1 MHESH
6 AGNWYHPMVWRYV
19 GSDGQASAARVYV
32 ASSLYVLNSIA
43 PNSQA
48 RRAGTVLDNSDH
60 TQSQSHRYVIGCDIG
75 GTFTDF
81 VLYDAHTQRYY
92 IDKRLTTPADPGAA
106 VLSGVDGFCGA
117 GIQRADATDR
127 LVHGTTLGINAL
139 LERKG
144 ARTAMLVTR
153 GFRDILELRR
163 GTRGELWDLSG
174 RLPEPL
180 VERSLRFEIDE
191 RIDSAGHVIVP
202 LDADQVRA
210 ALDRCAAAGAG
221 VVAVCLLH
229 AYQNP
234 QHETTIRELA
244 RESHPQIG
252 ISLSSDVL
260 PQLGEYERFS
270 ATVAN
275 AYLRPVMERYL
286 PTLEG
291 ALRARGL
298 RDGGLRLLSSEGSQ
312 CSTEVA
318 QAYPIRVVESGPV
331 GGVLAARHFGQA
343 TGTERILTLDIGGT
357 TAKTCLMEGSELPI
371 AEEYE
376 VARVYRF
383 RPGSGLPL
391 NVPSVDLLEVGAGG
405 GSIAWIG
412 PLGMVEI
419 GPESAGASPGPAC
432 YANGGHLPTV
442 TDADVVLGLL
452 DPASFRAVSRPVDR
466 ALAER
471 AIREHLAEPL
481 GISVAD
487 AALRIRQVATEK
499 MASAIALQLA
509 HVGTDARELTMIA
522 FGGAGPL
529 YASDLAR
536 RLGIVRVVVPPM
548 AAVFSALGMVIAP
561 AAYTV
566 VRSFVAGLE
575 ALAARELE
583 AAMQSIETV
592 ARDAVASDAHEF
604 SASVGLARQVELRY
618 RGQGRSLRVPI
629 GQVESNADMLRLI
642 EDFHARYASRF
653 GAGQPDQAVQMTA
666 IRVTATLPAAA
677 PPTLGREESSAG
689 SNAVSARRMVMAG
702 TSDEQ
707 MGVVIGRAGMCVG
720 DWIDGPAVVED
731 AGSTA
736 FVGAGARC
744 SLDGSGA
751 LIIEMR
757 ENDTEAVTPSKNA
770 RSAS

>member
-1 MHESH
+1 MEE
-6 AGNWYHPMVWRYV
+6 
-19 GSDGQASAARVYV
+19 
-32 ASSLYVLNSIA
+32 I
-43 PNSQA
+43 
-48 RRAGTVLDNSDH
+48 DH
-60 TQSQSHRYVIGCDIG
+60 MQQQTHRHVIGCDIG

-81 VLYDAHTQRYY
+81 VLYDALTQRYY

-106 VLSGVDGFCGA
+106 VLAGVDGFCAA
-117 GIQRADATDR
+117 GVQRADATDR

-144 ARTAMLVTR
+144 ARTAMLVTQ

-191 RIDSAGHVIVP
+191 RIDSAGNVIIQ
-202 LDADQVRA
+202 LDAGQVRA
-210 ALDRCAAAGAG
+210 ALDRCVAAGAS

-234 QHETTIRELA
+234 QHERTIRDIA
-244 RESHPQIG
+244 CDSHPQLSV
-252 ISLSSDVL
+252 SLSSDVL
-260 PQLGEYERFS
+260 PQLGEFERFS

-298 RDGGLRLLSSEGSQ
+298 RDGALRLLSSEGSQ

-343 TGTERILTLDIGGT
+343 TGTDRILTLDIGGT
-357 TAKTCLMEGSELPI
+357 TAKTCLMEDGQLPI

-412 PLGMVEI
+412 PLGMIEI

-432 YANGGHLPTV
+432 YANGGTLPTV

-481 GISVAD
+481 GISVAE

-499 MASAIALQLA
+499 LASAIALQLA
-509 HVGTDARELTMIA
+509 QVGTDARELTMIA

-536 RLGIVRVVVPPM
+536 RLGIMRVLVPPM

-566 VRSFVAGLE
+566 VRSIVAGLE
-575 ALAARELE
+575 SLHALELE
-583 AAMQSIETV
+583 DAMQSIEAV
-592 ARDAVASDAHEF
+592 ARDAVAGDAQER
-604 SASVGLARQVELRY
+604 SASVGLLRQVELRY
-618 RGQGRSLRVPI
+618 RGQGRSLRVAV
-629 GQVESNADMLRLI
+629 GRLESNADMLRLVD
-642 EDFHARYASRF
+642 DFHARYAARF
-653 GAGQPDQAVQMTA
+653 GAAQPDQAVQMTA
-666 IRVTATLPAAA
+666 IRVTATLPAPA
-677 PPTLGREESSAG
+677 PPALGREESSVGKGAANG
-689 SNAVSARRMVMAG
+689 RRILMAG
-702 TSDEQ
+702 TIDAQ
-707 MGVVIGRAGMCVG
+707 TGVVIGRAGMSAG
-720 DWIDGPAVVED
+720 HWIDGPAVVED

-736 FVGAGARC
+736 FVGPGARC

-751 LIIEMR
+751 LIIEILDGDA
-757 ENDTEAVTPSKNA
+757 EPDALLANA
-770 RSAS
+770 GSAS